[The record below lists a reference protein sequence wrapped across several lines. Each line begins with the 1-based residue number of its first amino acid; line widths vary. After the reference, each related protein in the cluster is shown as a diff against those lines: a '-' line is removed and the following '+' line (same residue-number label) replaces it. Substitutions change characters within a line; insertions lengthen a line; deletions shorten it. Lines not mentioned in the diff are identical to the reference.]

1 MNIPYPFMLTL
12 VLSFLIS
19 IVIVAISRR
28 FDRPDYHLSEK
39 RAAHKIATPR
49 LGGLAIIIAI
59 FAGVFMYAISVKWDL
74 LLALLPIFIAEICE
88 DVHRPIH
95 PYLRLCL
102 GVISAGIFI
111 FFTGIWLT
119 EINFPYVNALLSYP
133 VIGIAFTILAIVTL
147 INSIN
152 MIDGINGLA
161 SGKTLIMSAA
171 IIALSQQV
179 SEPNIAVL
187 NTLIFSAV
195 LGFFM
200 LNYPTGR
207 IFMGDAG
214 AYSLGFLIAIS
225 LIVLK
230 SRHPEVSGWAILLI
244 VFWPAMDML
253 HSIFRRIYKKSDAT
267 RPDMMHFHHVLM
279 RRIEIASKGRITR
292 SWSNPYATAII
303 LPMSAL
309 PVLIGFSYYNSSDIC
324 ALAVAFFLILYSA
337 IYIRLLR

>member
-74 LLALLPIFIAEICE
+74 LLALLPIFIAGICE

-187 NTLIFSAV
+187 NALIFSAV
-195 LGFFM
+195 LGFFI